1 MRPWRNQIHHGDC
14 LELMSQMPA
23 ALSTRPLFVF
33 VRSKALSG
41 VRWQLLDESLTP
53 RALAMKGI
61 SILLI
66 VVGVGGVEFGLTPMG
81 RIFGLGLVEE
91 MPV

>member
-1 MRPWRNQIHHGDC
+1 MGAAHFGRFLEMRPWRNQIHHGDC

-23 ALSTRPLFVF
+23 ALATRPLFVF
-33 VRSKALSG
+33 VMATALSG

-53 RALAMKGI
+53 RALEIKGI

-66 VVGVGGVEFGLTPMG
+66 VGALS
-81 RIFGLGLVEE
+81 LG
-91 MPV
+91 